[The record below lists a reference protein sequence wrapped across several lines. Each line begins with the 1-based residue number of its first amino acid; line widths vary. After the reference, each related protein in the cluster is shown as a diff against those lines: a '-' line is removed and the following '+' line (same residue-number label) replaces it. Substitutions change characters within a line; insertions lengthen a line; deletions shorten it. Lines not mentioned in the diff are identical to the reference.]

1 MKRVRYE
8 TQAIQSACSKVQK
21 NEISWWARRKYKLFE
36 WLGRQKKSRLGV
48 SWVLEL
54 IPTEFQSLFQGGLV
68 SKPPGEG
75 RDFFFFLKKPNLF
88 FLGRTPG
95 DSDSEGVGL
104 EPRNVY
110 FLKYF
115 PSSNSRWQ
123 LSTSLCLP
131 PPLPPQTPPEINRGR
146 TKWLTHSS
154 EENRKTCKEVRAST
168 LLLKI
173 RERTEACWKQ
183 KTSIGSYEPPPWEQD
198 AEKAMGSDRATEK
211 LPNWRK
217 SEWVMNNATKIKS
230 NDERSV

>member
-1 MKRVRYE
+1 MKPRRFS
-8 TQAIQSACSKVQK
+8 QHVQRCK
-21 NEISWWARRKYKLFE
+21 RMKYHGGQEGNINCLSGWDGRKRAG
-36 WLGRQKKSRLGV
+36 W
-48 SWVLEL
+48 EL
-54 IPTEFQSLFQGGLV
+54 AGCWSLFQLSFSHCSKEGLFQNHR
-68 SKPPGEG
+68 G
-75 RDFFFFLKKPNLF
+75 RAGFVFFFFFKQPNLF

-154 EENRKTCKEVRAST
+154 EENRKTCKEVRASN

-183 KTSIGSYEPPPWEQD
+183 KTSIGSYEPPPSEQD

-211 LPNWRK
+211 LPNWHK

>member
-1 MKRVRYE
+1 M
-8 TQAIQSACSKVQK
+8 QK

-48 SWVLEL
+48 SWEL
-54 IPTEFQSLFQGGLV
+54 ALILTELQSLFQGGLV
-68 SKPPGEG
+68 SKPLGAVG
-75 RDFFFFLKKPNLF
+75 GDFFFFLKQPNLF

-123 LSTSLCLP
+123 LSPL
-131 PPLPPQTPPEINRGR
+131 PPLPPQTPAEINRGR

-154 EENRKTCKEVRAST
+154 EENRKTCKEVRASN

-173 RERTEACWKQ
+173 RKRTEAYWKQ
-183 KTSIGSYEPPPWEQD
+183 KTSIGSYDPPPWEQD
-198 AEKAMGSDRATEK
+198 AEKAMGSDRATEM
-211 LPNWRK
+211 LPNWCK
-217 SEWVMNNATKIKS
+217 SEWVMNNVAKIKS